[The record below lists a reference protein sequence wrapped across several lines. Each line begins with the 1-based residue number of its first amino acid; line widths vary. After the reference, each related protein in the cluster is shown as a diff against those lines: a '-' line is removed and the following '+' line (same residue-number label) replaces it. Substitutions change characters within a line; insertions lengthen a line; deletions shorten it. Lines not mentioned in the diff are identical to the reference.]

1 MADVEVAETIKASS
15 IRVYELVSDL
25 PRMGEWSPENTG
37 GKWLGGATGPAVG
50 AKFRG
55 TNRHGLAVWM
65 TSVTIT
71 AADAGRRFAF
81 DVHVLG
87 VPVSAWE
94 YTFADAADAADAAD
108 GCLVTEHW
116 TDHRPGWMRASSIA
130 TGVRDR
136 TAHNRRGMEETLA
149 KLKAAAES

>member
-1 MADVEVAETIKASS
+1 MADVEVSETVKAASL
-15 IRVYELVSDL
+15 RLYELVSDL

-37 GKWLGGATGPAVG
+37 GKWVGGANGPEVG

-55 TNRHGLAVWM
+55 TNRHGLAIWM
-65 TSVTIT
+65 TTVTVT
-71 AADAGRRFAF
+71 GADPGQRFAF

-87 VPVSAWE
+87 VPISTWE
-94 YTFADAADAADAAD
+94 YTFADAVD
-108 GCLVTEHW
+108 GCVVTERW
-116 TDHRPGWMRASSIA
+116 TDNRPGWMRVSSMA

-136 TAHNRRGMEETLA
+136 AAHNRRGMQETLA

>member
-1 MADVEVAETIKASS
+1 MADIEVSETVKASS
-15 IRVYELVSDL
+15 LRLYELVTDL

-37 GKWLGGATGPAVG
+37 GKWVGGATGPAVG

-71 AADAGRRFAF
+71 GFAF
-81 DVHVLG
+81 DVHVFG
-87 VPVSAWE
+87 VPISTWE
-94 YTFADAADAADAAD
+94 YTLADAPD
-108 GCLVTEHW
+108 GCLVTERW
-116 TDHRPGWMRASSIA
+116 TDNRPGWMRASSIA

-149 KLKAAAES
+149 KLKVAAES

>member
-1 MADVEVAETIKASS
+1 MADVEVSETVKAASL
-15 IRVYELVSDL
+15 RLYELVSDL

-37 GKWLGGATGPAVG
+37 GNWLGGATGPEVG

-55 TNRHGLAVWM
+55 TNRHGLAIWM
-65 TSVTIT
+65 TTVTIT
-71 AADAGRRFAF
+71 AADPGRRFAF

-87 VPVSAWE
+87 VPISTWE
-94 YTFADAADAADAAD
+94 YTFADAAD
-108 GCLVTEHW
+108 GCLVTERW
-116 TDHRPGWMRASSIA
+116 TDNRPGWMRVSSIA

-136 TAHNRRGMEETLA
+136 GSHNRRGMQETLA